1 MGSPKQSGVQA
12 GQRLGLAE
20 YARGIRHG
28 DRGILSKAITL
39 VESQLASDEH
49 LANDLVQSILPDT
62 GKAIRIGIT
71 GVPGVGKS
79 TFIDTFGTW
88 LTSSGKKVAVL
99 AIDPSSRMSR
109 GSILGD
115 KTRMEALSKDPNAFI
130 RPTATGDH
138 LGGVANK
145 TKEALLLCEAAG
157 FDIILVETVGVGQ
170 SEFAVREIVD
180 FFLLLMMGG
189 AGDELQGI
197 KKGIMEM
204 ADGLIITKADGD
216 NIRRSHQ
223 AQVDYQQAIHL
234 LPKSPSGWTPQ
245 VQLTSALA
253 KTGIQETWEMI
264 TRFIARAKA
273 TGYVDNLRN
282 EQDIRWLHQTLE
294 ARFRREVM
302 KSEKLRDMVAKFER
316 QVVEKKISAG
326 KAAETIWAALGEIY
340 LVP

>member
-1 MGSPKQSGVQA
+1 MGSPKQGGVQA
-12 GQRLGLAE
+12 GQRLSVAE
-20 YARGIRHG
+20 YAAGLAHG
-28 DRGILSKAITL
+28 DRVTLSKAITV
-39 VESQLASDEH
+39 VESQRASDEQ
-49 LANDLVQSILPDT
+49 LANDLIQSILPAT

-88 LTSSGKKVAVL
+88 LTSMGKKVAVL

-115 KTRMEALSKDPNAFI
+115 KTRMEWLSKDPKAFI

-157 FDIILVETVGVGQ
+157 FDVILVETVGVGQ

-180 FFLLLMMGG
+180 FFLLLMLGG

-216 NIRRSHQ
+216 NLKRSHQ

-253 KTGIQETWEMI
+253 KTGIKETWEMI
-264 TRFIARAKA
+264 NRFIERAKA
-273 TGYVDNLRN
+273 TGHLDHLRS
-282 EQDIRWLHQTLE
+282 EQDIRWLHQTIE

-302 KSEKLRDMVAKFER
+302 KSEKLREMMTKFER

-326 KAAETIWAALGEIY
+326 KAAEAIWKALAKTI
-340 LVP
+340 